1 MIGPMPPLSAE
12 QVRLLA
18 TPAQPWLSCDACFD
32 LTDVAVDG
40 LLQSDG
46 PRLGDD
52 VLDSLRAHLATCP
65 ACAEEVDSLLQLV
78 SAEDGADAS
87 AARRTLGL

>member
-1 MIGPMPPLSAE
+1 MTGPMPPLSAE
-12 QVRLLA
+12 QVRLLT

-40 LLQSDG
+40 LLLPEG
-46 PRLGDD
+46 PRLGED
-52 VLDSLRAHLATCP
+52 VLDSLRAHLAACP
-65 ACAEEVDSLLQLV
+65 ACAEEVASLLQLV
-78 SAEDGADAS
+78 SDEDGGDAG